1 MHRGERVGQVPP
13 HGGGVGAVERPVG
26 DQLREGRPVDV
37 LHHEVPRTAW
47 APLPFGA
54 AIIGAALCWLV
65 ELGGPIVAERKGEGE
80 RRGTP
85 WHAHHIA
92 ERYSLLTI
100 IALGETVIGTLAAA
114 QEIAETE
121 GWTVDAVVVIGAGIA
136 MTFALWWIYTMLPS
150 GAVLAAHRD
159 RAFVWG
165 YGHALVFAS
174 IAAVGAG
181 LHLIGYAYGEHALPT
196 STVIPMIAV
205 PVMVFV
211 LSVALL
217 HLHLVRRR
225 TRGLPIHV
233 LAGVLPAAGVAA
245 AAAGWALWACLLAV
259 LAGPVLLVV
268 AYEAGGWRHLD
279 EALGGSLVGSQD
291 AAA

>member
-1 MHRGERVGQVPP
+1 
-13 HGGGVGAVERPVG
+13 
-26 DQLREGRPVDV
+26 
-37 LHHEVPRTAW
+37 
-47 APLPFGA
+47 
-54 AIIGAALCWLV
+54 
-65 ELGGPIVAERKGEGE
+65 
-80 RRGTP
+80 
-85 WHAHHIA
+85 
-92 ERYSLLTI
+92 
-100 IALGETVIGTLAAA
+100 
-114 QEIAETE
+114 
-121 GWTVDAVVVIGAGIA
+121 
-136 MTFALWWIYTMLPS
+136 MTFALWWSYTIMPS
-150 GAVLAAHRD
+150 GPILAVHRK
-159 RAFVWG
+159 RSFVWG

-279 EALGGSLVGSQD
+279 QALGGSLVGSQD